1 MQNPTLSL
9 QLSVNQW
16 KMMFVMLFLF
26 TMLVFPQAAMA
37 AKDSLLPSGA
47 DLGIP
52 GASKDDG
59 WAKVILF
66 SLRFFLILLFLVALG
81 AGMSDSIFG
90 IFRTINDARTSG
102 EWAPAIKQIASI
114 LIAVIICLAMFALAD
129 KYVLKP
135 LSELAT

>member
-1 MQNPTLSL
+1 MQNPTINL
-9 QLSVNQW
+9 QLSASQW
-16 KMMFVMLFLF
+16 KMLFVMLFLLA
-26 TMLVFPQAAMA
+26 MLVFPQAAMA
-37 AKDSLLPSGA
+37 AKDSLLPGDA

-52 GASKDDG
+52 GASQNDG
-59 WAKVILF
+59 WAKVILYA
-66 SLRFFLILLFLVALG
+66 LRFFLIILFLVALG

-102 EWAPAIKQIASI
+102 EWGPAIKQIASI